1 MQGVTIPHAPVSGYE
16 AESGGIEAGFMSV
29 VLIFRRSR
37 GGVQRIVETDL
48 LGKGQF
54 LVSAA
59 PGIFQAQPAAIIG
72 APLAEG
78 AVGTGVF
85 F

>member
-1 MQGVTIPHAPVSGYE
+1 
-16 AESGGIEAGFMSV
+16 MSV

-59 PGIFQAQPAAIIG
+59 PGIIQAQPTTIIR